1 MKTETI
7 CGERVIIKNE
17 VIAFYA
23 SEMKHIESEYK
34 SGKNVNLI
42 LASVIEI
49 SVSVGEQIQSI
60 PYDQRED
67 TWTALL
73 RLVTPRW
80 WQTDPVW
87 REVLTVSEK
96 LLNRSRL
103 SS

>member
-1 MKTETI
+1 MF
-7 CGERVIIKNE
+7 IKNE
-17 VIAFYA
+17 AINFFA
-23 SEMKHIESEYK
+23 SELENIKSEYK

-49 SVSVGEQIQSI
+49 SVSVGEQIERI
-60 PYDQRED
+60 PYEQRED
-67 TWTALL
+67 TWIALL

-87 REVLTVSEK
+87 REVLAVSEK